1 MNGQGVSL
9 KPADAQAGGGVL
21 EALNDTDATIK
32 ACRVV
37 LWNYNNTQIS
47 AAPFLAVTYQFEDGS
62 EFEQKYKGGDAKFLV
77 PSQDGKEFVP
87 VDSNADRTGLPDGCN
102 ALIWLTDIVNAGF
115 PEHLIGRD
123 VSVFEG
129 TRVHLNVKPQ
139 PKRPGLKEGNDK
151 AKDILVVTKILALP
165 GQAQAGT
172 AGKVTKGK
180 AGAKAAPA
188 TASQGVAAPVG
199 QASADAV
206 QARAIE
212 VVMEILTSN
221 GGSVPKVAIA
231 NKAFKIMQDAK
242 DPLRNDVSKLVFK
255 DEFLS
260 GGLVDVPFSFDG
272 TTVSLGE

>member
-9 KPADAQAGGGVL
+9 KPSDAQAGGGVL

-32 ACRVV
+32 TCRVV
-37 LWNYNNTQIS
+37 LWNYNNQTIHP
-47 AAPFLAVTYQFEDGS
+47 APFLAVTYTFDDGS

-77 PSQDGKEFVP
+77 PSADGKEFVP
-87 VDSNADRTGLPDGCN
+87 VDPNADRTGLPDGCN

-129 TRVHLNVKPQ
+129 AKVHLNVKPQ
-139 PKRPGLKEGNDK
+139 PKREGFKNQDPNK
-151 AKDILVVTKILALP
+151 KGNDILVVTKIHSLP
-165 GQAQAGT
+165 GQAA
-172 AGKVTKGK
+172 AGKAKGK
-180 AGAKAAPA
+180 TKSA
-188 TASQGVAAPVG
+188 AAPVQT
-199 QASADAV
+199 QAAAGGAAAAGATNGDAV
-206 QARAIE
+206 HARAIE

-255 DEFLS
+255 DEFLH
-260 GGLVDVPFSFDG
+260 GEDVPWSFDG
-272 TTVSLGE
+272 TTVSLGD